1 MPRRDVRRRDRGQR
15 PTATEEPNPK
25 PPSRRQSRHCSRA
38 RWSRLSH
45 AAYGTPTL
53 STTAYGTPTLST
65 TNPDK
70 SGCPRFRSRYRSHIR
85 SRTSLRKSFL
95 YIPTTSKQPDSR
107 VFYHHQSDHHSAE
120 ATHLLRLAINSNNP
134 KASKVVEGSG
144 IAPATMA
151 GSGSLS

>member
-1 MPRRDVRRRDRGQR
+1 MSLQNTPILSDAVPRVGTLGWYALPRWGKSNDGVSIACPR
-15 PTATEEPNPK
+15 PKKDIRVAPNA
-25 PPSRRQSRHCSRA
+25 C
-38 RWSRLSH
+38 
-45 AAYGTPTL
+45 
-53 STTAYGTPTLST
+53 GTPTLST

-151 GSGSLS
+151 VSGSLS